1 MERPAKRQKLS
12 SAASRPYPT
21 NPVRQDEE
29 PSCTH
34 ADAKTKG
41 SGGRPVV
48 PTRTLHSHDLR
59 RRFIP
64 DGASNNGRRPLSPAH
79 AAALIVPRAPDTT
92 VVATAV
98 DVNVQN
104 GNTTI
109 ANTLVLQATDA
120 TVVSFTSL
128 GVLTVAGQ
136 ASAPTTATSGTV
148 TPGSLPSS
156 ASSSGASSPAGSLSA
171 STSPTLSL
179 PPGYNSSA
187 TSTSDRTTTITLTS
201 TLNVSFLNGTVVTLP
216 NASETTAS
224 ATGASSLSDT
234 DGPTKSHSTA
244 ASPTSA
250 LSNLAPASA
259 TGSTDNG
266 AGAGPSS
273 GGADSGSPT
282 TAVASATS
290 SSSSSGGSALGPAT
304 PAVVG
309 GVVGGVAGVAFLLL
323 ILLALL
329 RWYRKRLQSRGQLP
343 EQIAAMSATGGRPS
357 GANQTSSPSS
367 HSPFTAAILSSTRR
381 WRPQSSTTTATAVTD
396 YTTVPDSERGFQR
409 IAGRKIAPV
418 IGSGSDQYGGNY
430 GAFEKDF
437 PEGRL
442 TRSGPS
448 GPQAGTP
455 NNGERDLADSSFYRD
470 SRGFYGGKGEPLAA
484 SPTLVSSSIGHT
496 CASTRDLTNTDS
508 IGDDLREAALEG
520 YAVMRPSPARTPIT
534 CSPSNSSLR
543 LPIQHGPVMDPGA
556 PPTPALPSY
565 LTGRRPDGVGR
576 SLASQDG
583 SRGSRFTE
591 SV

>member
-1 MERPAKRQKLS
+1 LS
-12 SAASRPYPT
+12 SSVSRPYPPNT
-21 NPVRQDEE
+21 VRQDEE

-48 PTRTLHSHDLR
+48 PPRALHSHDLR
-59 RRFIP
+59 RRFLP
-64 DGASNNGRRPLSPAH
+64 DGSSNNGRNQLSPAH
-79 AAALIVPRAPDTT
+79 AAAPIVPRAPDTT

-128 GVLTVAGQ
+128 GVLTVAGY
-136 ASAPTTATSGTV
+136 ASAPVTATSGTV
-148 TPGSLPSS
+148 RPGSLQPS
-156 ASSSGASSPAGSLSA
+156 ASLSGASLPAGSLSS

-216 NASETTAS
+216 NTSETTAS
-224 ATGASSLSDT
+224 ATLASSMSDT
-234 DGPTKSHSTA
+234 HGPPKSHSTA
-244 ASPTSA
+244 ASATSA

-259 TGSTDNG
+259 TGSTDNW

-282 TAVASATS
+282 TAVASAT

-357 GANQTSSPSS
+357 DTNQTSSRSS

-381 WRPQSSTTTATAVTD
+381 WRPQSSTTTATTVTD

-418 IGSGSDQYGGNY
+418 IGGGSDQYGGNY

-470 SRGFYGGKGEPLAA
+470 SQGFYGGKGEPLAT
-484 SPTLVSSSIGHT
+484 SPTLVSSSMGRT
-496 CASTRDLTNTDS
+496 RGSTRDLTKTDS
-508 IGDDLREAALEG
+508 IDDDLREAALEG
-520 YAVMRPSPARTPIT
+520 YAVMRPSPARTPMT
-534 CSPSNSSLR
+534 SSPSSSLR
-543 LPIQHGPVMDPGA
+543 LPIQQGLVMEPGA